1 MNGLALLV
9 NSFEQSDA
17 RRHGMGSSEFLV
29 VLSGPHSAGAVT
41 GLEVVHQVSPTVMI
55 VRRLPPEIDELRVR
69 YAGVDPPPEII
80 DALDDGE
87 RLFVEGWLA
96 RRSATKTD
104 RPGEGLAWDAPGM
117 TPPDLPPADPD
128 CANGP

>member
-1 MNGLALLV
+1 
-9 NSFEQSDA
+9 
-17 RRHGMGSSEFLV
+17 MGSSELLV
-29 VLSGPHSAGAVT
+29 VLSEPHAARAVT

-55 VRRLPPEIDELRVR
+55 VRRLPPEMDESGVL

-96 RRSATKTD
+96 RHSATKTD

-117 TPPDLPPADPD
+117 TPPDLPPENPG
-128 CANGP
+128 CSTRS